1 MSRFVIFMPKNE
13 FSCYKSDFKNVQI
26 INQKCSFTS
35 VCLLRTWS
43 RETSSR
49 RVKKI
54 NGRLEK
60 VSSVIYRPASLNSLE
75 NLQEV
80 FRFWFSVLFKLW
92 FSVLF
97 KLFLVWLG
105 KLFLLLWWG
114 FTRPQRYGKF
124 FAGFRRK
131 SVTSLKK
138 TKGSTWKIFCKRSLL
153 KLAGNVWS
161 LATQTVLIAY

>member
-1 MSRFVIFMPKNE
+1 MPKND
-13 FSCYKSDFKNVQI
+13 YRNVNFTATNQTLKKVQFQ
-26 INQKCSFTS
+26 NQKCSFTS
-35 VCLLRTWS
+35 VCLFRTWS
-43 RETSSR
+43 RETCSR

-138 TKGSTWKIFCKRSLL
+138 QKDLL
-153 KLAGNVWS
+153 GKFSANVAYWS
-161 LATQTVLIAY
+161 WRATFEV